1 MQIVISIDVQP
12 QEMLTKVHDLV
23 RMALPGYRLEAN
35 IETGDDGH
43 IFMECLE
50 QGKRIKFTGSIFL
63 LGNPRVTSWEEEYLV
78 DPCGPDK
85 KGQFK
90 LAARTFMYKL
100 LCLHLERNFNPYGIL
115 TGVRPVKL
123 VHQLMDQKLTEEQV
137 YSQLTGQYQM
147 DHDKARLLMAVAQT
161 NRPLLTGPSQ
171 SSLRRA
177 SLYIGIPFCPS
188 RCSYCSFPGASI
200 RDYSRDVGSFMDG
213 LLKEMQR
220 VGECIHENKWLI
232 DTIYIGGGTPTIL
245 TRQDWE
251 RIFSVLRQ
259 KYISSA
265 TREITVEAGRP
276 DTLNLNLLTF
286 MQQAGVNRICVNPQS
301 MQDRTLERIGRRH
314 DRKMVAEAV
323 RWARQAGIRHINMDI
338 IVGLPGEGPAD
349 FMNTGQQVLELEPDN
364 ITVHTLAI
372 KKGSALHVN
381 KGRFI
386 QPQESRA
393 VQQGLDDLRQMFEAR
408 GYRPYYLYR
417 QKFMRANLENI
428 GYSLDQSACLY
439 NVMMM
444 EERQTI
450 IGLGGGA
457 GSKFF
462 ASGPRSLVN
471 LHNPKDPQSYVRALP
486 QLIALKVDKL
496 GGIKLELSR
505 E

>member
-1 MQIVISIDVQP
+1 MISIDVQP
-12 QEMLTKVHDLV
+12 REVLAKVHDLV
-23 RMALPGYRLEAN
+23 RMALPGYRLEESL
-35 IETGDDGH
+35 ETGDEGH

-50 QGKRIKFTGSIFL
+50 QGKRVKFIGSITMR
-63 LGNPRVTSWEEEYLV
+63 GNPRVTSWEEEYLI
-78 DPCGPDK
+78 DSSETGQ

-90 LAARTFMYKL
+90 LAARTFIYQL
-100 LCLHLERNFNPYGIL
+100 LCLHLERKFNPYGIL

-137 YSQLTGQYQM
+137 LGQLTGKYHI
-147 DHDKARLLMAVAQT
+147 DFDKARLLMAVAQT
-161 NRPLLTGPSQ
+161 NRPLFPEPCQ
-171 SSLRRA
+171 SSCRRA

-188 RCSYCSFPGASI
+188 RCSYCSFPGAAI
-200 RDYSRDVGSFMDG
+200 GDYPQEVGVFMDA
-213 LLKEMQR
+213 LLMEMEA
-220 VGECIHENKWLI
+220 VGKCVQEKNWLI
-232 DTIYIGGGTPTIL
+232 DTIYVGGGTPTIL
-245 TRQDWE
+245 TEQHWE

-276 DTLNLNLLTF
+276 DTLNLRLLTF
-286 MQQAGVNRICVNPQS
+286 LQQAGIDRICVNPQS
-301 MQDRTLERIGRRH
+301 MQDQTLARIGRRH
-314 DRKMVAEAV
+314 DRKMVADAV

-349 FMNTGQQVLELEPDN
+349 FLNTAQQVLELEPDN
-364 ITVHTLAI
+364 ITVHTLAV
-372 KKGSALHVN
+372 KKGSALSAAE
-381 KGRFI
+381 GRVI
-386 QPQESRA
+386 DPQESKVA
-393 VQQGLDDLRQMFEAR
+393 EQGINDLRQMFEAE

-428 GYSLDQSACLY
+428 GYCLDQSACLY

-462 ASGPRSLVN
+462 ARGPRSLGN
-471 LHNPKDPQSYVRALP
+471 IHNPKDPQSYVRALP
-486 QLIALKVDKL
+486 RLIALKVDKL
-496 GGIKLELSR
+496 
-505 E
+505 